1 MKKIIRATT
10 IPQSLDTFCKGMLK
24 ELSKTYEV
32 IALSSPGEALDSLG
46 AREGVR
52 TIAVPMERRVS
63 IIRDCKALLEVWAVF
78 RKEKPYMVHSMTP
91 KAGLICMIAAWLAH
105 VPLRLHT
112 FTGLVFPTS
121 TGFKRMILKITD
133 SLTCACATHIIPEGE
148 GVKNDLINYRVTKK
162 PLKVLGFGNV
172 RGVDLTFYERSVEV
186 DNKASAIRDPS
197 KFTFL
202 FVGRIVRDKGI
213 NELID
218 AFKKLAVNYPN
229 SRLFLIGRFED
240 DLDPISEDT
249 RNTIRRMASIISV
262 GEKFDMDLLAYY
274 AASDCF
280 ILPSYREGFPNT
292 VLEAG
297 AMGLPC
303 IVTDINGSREIIID
317 GYNGVIVPPYD
328 SDKLYEAMRW
338 MIDNPQERI
347 SMASVARKHIAAR
360 YEQGFVRQCLYE
372 YYQQIMAS

>member
-1 MKKIIRATT
+1 
-10 IPQSLDTFCKGMLK
+10 MLK
-24 ELSKTYEV
+24 ELSRTYEV

-52 TIAVPMERRVS
+52 TIAVPMERHVS
-63 IIRDCKALLEVWAVF
+63 IIRDCKSLLEMWGVF

-121 TGFKRMILKITD
+121 TGIKRMILKITD

-148 GVKNDLINYRVTKK
+148 GVKNDLINYRVTNK

-172 RGVDLTFYERSVEV
+172 RGVDLSFYERSVEV
-186 DNKASAIRDPS
+186 EEKASAISDPS

-218 AFKKLAVNYPN
+218 AFKKLTVHYPN

-240 DLDPISEDT
+240 DLDPVSAET

-262 GEKFDMDLLAYY
+262 GEKYDKDLLAYY

-347 SMASVARKHIAAR
+347 SMASVARKHIAAH
-360 YEQGFVRQCLYE
+360 YEQGFVRKCLYE